1 MTASNVVWSQPR
13 RGRDLPSPIIVG
25 NYLLAMNMRGGILT
39 CYDATTGEEHWVERM
54 GGTVTAS
61 PVTYDGLV
69 AFIEDGGEAIVIE
82 PADTLKV
89 VSRCN
94 LLKDDEEIFRAS
106 ITPSGGQL
114 FIRSTK
120 NLYCIGK

>member
-1 MTASNVVWSQPR
+1 M
-13 RGRDLPSPIIVG
+13 
-25 NYLLAMNMRGGILT
+25 
-39 CYDATTGEEHWVERM
+39 
-54 GGTVTAS
+54 TAS
-61 PVTYDGLV
+61 PVAYDGLV
-69 AFIEDGGEAIVIE
+69 AFIEDGGEALVVE
-82 PADTLKV
+82 AADTPKI

-120 NLYCIGK
+120 NLYCIRQVAEDAPDAVRG

>member
-1 MTASNVVWSQPR
+1 ATAGEHLWS
-13 RGRDLPSPIIVG
+13 
-25 NYLLAMNMRGGILT
+25 
-39 CYDATTGEEHWVERM
+39 ERI

-61 PVTYDGLV
+61 PIAYDGLV
-69 AFIEDGGEAIVIE
+69 AFIEDGGEALVVE

-94 LLKDDEEIFRAS
+94 LQTDDEEIFRAS
-106 ITPSGGQL
+106 ITPSGGQF